1 MRRLAVASNTIRSIG
16 YDGCRREL
24 EVEFLESGDV
34 YQYFDVSAEEYT
46 EFMAADSKGTYL
58 NLVFKTKEHRYLVV
72 KKGLKHD

>member
-16 YDGCRREL
+16 YDGRRREL
-24 EVEFLESGDV
+24 EIEFLGSGDI
-34 YQYFDVSAEEYT
+34 YRYFDVPAEEYT

-72 KKGLKHD
+72 KKLRNRD